1 MTDSDGTIRLLPLA
15 AGTDYEVLSL
25 SHTATLTDYTATYLV
40 NCSAGDADMDADY
53 TAGETG
59 YHKWSTQTVT
69 LNVTVYGSFIAL
81 HEHAYSVEV
90 ITAPTA
96 TAEGKI
102 SLTCTFPGCTHTAE
116 QTVAAYGMPIATYF
130 EGITLGDVTLPEG
143 WQWQQPDVNVYG
155 ATTSAVAVW
164 NGVYSAQVNIVIMKA
179 TVAKPASPQTT
190 VFTYDGAEKVLEIAA
205 GEHYTVTGNTAT
217 NAGSY
222 TATVKLVDAANYT
235 WSDGSTA
242 DVEIT
247 WSIEKAS
254 VTKPEA
260 ETAQFTYDGTEKTV
274 ITSGEHYT
282 VTGNTATN
290 AGNYTATVK
299 LTDTANY
306 MWSDETT
313 ADVEIH
319 WSIAKADVDVSGVTF
334 NDVTATYTGQA
345 ITAVVDNLP
354 QLLTVSYSYDGSN
367 IEPGVVT
374 ATATFAF
381 ADEADS
387 QNYNLPQQMTAQIT
401 INKVV
406 VAKPATPQTTTFT
419 YDGEEKVLEIEAG
432 EHYAVMGNTATNAG
446 NYTATVALTDKAHCE
461 WSGGTTEDVTISWE
475 IAKASVTK
483 PEPATVQFTYDGT
496 EKTVIAAGEHYTV
509 SGNKATNA
517 GNYTA
522 TVTLTDTANYT
533 WSDGSTE
540 DVTISWEIA
549 KASVTKPEAETV
561 QFTYDGTEK
570 TVIAAG
576 EHYTVSGNTATNAGS
591 YTATV
596 TLTDTANYT
605 WSDGSTADVEI
616 TWSIAKADYPDF
628 TLSAV
633 ADGVSITA
641 ECSESGVQFSV
652 DGKTW
657 QSAAVFTGLTPG
669 STYTLTAKIE
679 GDANH
684 NDKIVSVQVT
694 TDDLSEAKEALAAVE
709 NADDNTLWQKV
720 SAAQAELNKLSE
732 AERAALD
739 TTGYNEAIARYN
751 AKIAAAKED
760 LAKAQTLADAVTPVA
775 AVYAMLAAAVAV
787 VLKKFF

>member
-1 MTDSDGTIRLLPLA
+1 MRKQASPSPKRKRCNFSGNKATN
-15 AGTDYEVLSL
+15 AG
-25 SHTATLTDYTATYLV
+25 DYTAT
-40 NCSAGDADMDADY
+40 
-53 TAGETG
+53 
-59 YHKWSTQTVT
+59 VT
-69 LNVTVYGSFIAL
+69 L
-81 HEHAYSVEV
+81 
-90 ITAPTA
+90 
-96 TAEGKI
+96 
-102 SLTCTFPGCTHTAE
+102 
-116 QTVAAYGMPIATYF
+116 
-130 EGITLGDVTLPEG
+130 
-143 WQWQQPDVNVYG
+143 
-155 ATTSAVAVW
+155 
-164 NGVYSAQVNIVIMKA
+164 
-179 TVAKPASPQTT
+179 
-190 VFTYDGAEKVLEIAA
+190 
-205 GEHYTVTGNTAT
+205 
-217 NAGSY
+217 
-222 TATVKLVDAANYT
+222 VDTANYT

-242 DVEIT
+242 D
-247 WSIEKAS
+247 
-254 VTKPEA
+254 
-260 ETAQFTYDGTEKTV
+260 
-274 ITSGEHYT
+274 
-282 VTGNTATN
+282 
-290 AGNYTATVK
+290 
-299 LTDTANY
+299 
-306 MWSDETT
+306 M
-313 ADVEIH
+313 EIH
-319 WSIAKADVDVSGVTF
+319 WSIAKADVDVSGVIF

-345 ITAVVDNLP
+345 ITAVVQNLP

-367 IEPGVVT
+367 VEPGVAT

-419 YDGEEKVLEIEAG
+419 YDGAEKVLEIEAG
-432 EHYAVMGNTATNAG
+432 EHYTVTGNTATNAG

-461 WSGGTTEDVTISWE
+461 WADGTTEDVTVSWKIS
-475 IAKASVTK
+475 
-483 PEPATVQFTYDGT
+483 
-496 EKTVIAAGEHYTV
+496 
-509 SGNKATNA
+509 
-517 GNYTA
+517 
-522 TVTLTDTANYT
+522 
-533 WSDGSTE
+533 
-540 DVTISWEIA
+540 

-591 YTATV
+591 YTATLKLV
-596 TLTDTANYT
+596 DTANYT

-760 LAKAQTLADAVTPVA
+760 LAKAQTLADAVTPVS